1 MIVVGSLPRVREKPK
16 LVEEEQIESRITPAC
31 AGKTLGIRCT
41 SYPSLDHSRVCG
53 KNVIW
58 IIQCEYVMGSLPR
71 VREKLWNAIMSVIN
85 TGITP
90 ACAGKTKSLVNF
102 IEHG

>member
-31 AGKTLGIRCT
+31 AGKTVGIRCT
-41 SYPSLDHSRVCG
+41 SNPAWDHSRVCG

-58 IIQCEYVMGSLPR
+58 INQSEDVMGSLPR
-71 VREKLWNAIMSVIN
+71 VREKLDKNLWVVMYSR
-85 TGITP
+85 ITP
-90 ACAGKTKSLVNF
+90 ACAGKTR
-102 IEHG
+102 